1 MGDPLI
7 NLLDA
12 YYIGEA
18 QDTRA
23 PDQTIEA
30 ILDFRQCYRVLRNI
44 GIGDRRNLRTLQCP
58 IEFKNYH
65 LEDLFQKPYAFY
77 RVHTKHNVSYVST
90 CHPLHFET
98 SFYSEYHM
106 SLSQIYIDSCSED
119 LNSPWPNHTSFNQL
133 LIGDIVAISNIYSCQ
148 EHCYAREYVVLK
160 RKVENTDALVY
171 WWNYESHGCRMNKL
185 VASSVT
191 IPMDRNAAE
200 FVSGI
205 RKPDFENEEHR
216 ICRVDIFTPFK
227 GTQRF
232 AADFSND
239 ILHSVRNI
247 RECCREIHQLSYK
260 YRSRAQNNYHP
271 LVTRW
276 TAGNSHNRN
285 NFSTIDEALKN
296 GNQKKVFH
304 ICNIVESAT
313 AHFENMKNVL
323 DIRSHPLELI
333 EWKILDDEE
342 LRIGFE
348 FEVQDGAW
356 NSYFPKK
363 AMIRVYG
370 IIPEPLDIAVIEH
383 IQNETESDGEKIK
396 KGILKASLIILDNID
411 ELENDVDMESIGR
424 KLYSDV
430 IESLENRPEL
440 IYAHLI
446 HGKRNKSLIS
456 KLEKFQQ
463 NMPDNLFNEMMRFS
477 KNSAAP
483 PRHFDYENDIN
494 QKKYIKEKLRLLLN
508 NEPTKE
514 QTQSV
519 YFSIHS
525 RNPIM
530 SIEAPVGGGKTTL
543 LSSICCI
550 SSIFYDKCQL
560 IVSESNGAIVS
571 VCRKLKQ
578 FGQRN
583 VIRITSS
590 LAQKRNGE
598 EFVTEF
604 DLPSIAEKVF
614 SDLLKEFD
622 DDPDKWRSRE
632 ELDLIA
638 RTYKML
644 NYMHQTSS
652 QTNYR
657 LNNFRK
663 LRNII
668 GVSLSSAPK
677 DPSREQIRLVF
688 EILQPQ
694 IVIGTGS
701 QIEQLL
707 SYQDLMVDVHQVFID
722 KCSVESI
729 FSVFSIVSMVGAGC
743 SDKKMFPK
751 VILVGDSKQFKP
763 FCDNPSI
770 SKFFE
775 TSLKTIGNGIAQ
787 IKHDQM
793 FRCQPDTSNIL
804 NQVFYENKCTVV
816 RNSVIGEKSLFFK
829 FVKGYASM
837 QNSGTLDDNSI
848 EDARFMKNRF
858 EAEEIRKK
866 CEELEENGIRKEDIM
881 ILAFYNGQV
890 NLLKKKLPG
899 YTILTVRSCQGLEA
913 KIVLVSVARTHS
925 WELQNRPK
933 DEGRV
938 RNTDA
943 KHIPIT
949 ERKEQIL
956 VALSRAKEACMVFI
970 DPEYCAQVEIW
981 RNIDNLCK

>member
-383 IQNETESDGEKIK
+383 NQNETESDGEKIK
-396 KGILKASLIILDNID
+396 IGILKASLIILDNID

-430 IESLENRPEL
+430 IESLEKRPEL

-446 HGKRNKSLIS
+446 HGKRNKPLIS
-456 KLEKFQQ
+456 KLENFQQ
-463 NMPDNLFNEMMRFS
+463 NMPDYLFNEMMRFS

-483 PRHFDYENDIN
+483 PRHFE
-494 QKKYIKEKLRLLLN
+494 
-508 NEPTKE
+508 
-514 QTQSV
+514 
-519 YFSIHS
+519 
-525 RNPIM
+525 
-530 SIEAPVGGGKTTL
+530 
-543 LSSICCI
+543 
-550 SSIFYDKCQL
+550 
-560 IVSESNGAIVS
+560 
-571 VCRKLKQ
+571 
-578 FGQRN
+578 
-583 VIRITSS
+583 
-590 LAQKRNGE
+590 
-598 EFVTEF
+598 
-604 DLPSIAEKVF
+604 
-614 SDLLKEFD
+614 
-622 DDPDKWRSRE
+622 
-632 ELDLIA
+632 
-638 RTYKML
+638 
-644 NYMHQTSS
+644 
-652 QTNYR
+652 
-657 LNNFRK
+657 K

-793 FRCQPDTSNIL
+793 FRCQSDTSNIL

-866 CEELEENGIRKEDIM
+866 CEELEENGIRKEDVM

-899 YTILTVRSCQGLEA
+899 YTVLTVRSCQGLEA

-938 RNTDA
+938 RNPDA